1 MNSLRVSGISIG
13 TLQKDSGT
21 DFPADLVRDY
31 AAGRISRQAFI
42 AAYEEW
48 QVSHGIDLRIK
59 GRCDNMGSYLEYR
72 GSRFYLSDLSNYFT
86 GRLIDVLFVF
96 CRSID
101 RKINRRLIWQNS
113 PNVKR
118 F

>member
-59 GRCDNMGSYLEYR
+59 GRCDRMGTYVEYR
-72 GSRFYLSDLSNYFT
+72 GVRLYLSGIPRSCPV
-86 GRLIDVLFVF
+86 RLIDALFAF
-96 CRSID
+96 CRKTD
-101 RKINRRLIWQNS
+101 CEINWRFIW
-113 PNVKR
+113 
-118 F
+118 